1 MKMISWCV
9 GAVAMLFTAW
19 AWAGNPVNIDK
30 EGLAVDG
37 YDVVA
42 YFVDKQP
49 VKGKRE
55 FSTKVDGAV
64 YLFSSAENLSIFV
77 AEPARY
83 QPQYGGY
90 CAFGVAKGFKPEV
103 DPKSFAVVDGKLYL
117 NKNPDI
123 AKRWN
128 ADVPG
133 FIKSANENWKKL
145 EGQ

>member
-1 MKMISWCV
+1 MSVIRLWV
-9 GAVAMLFTAW
+9 WAVAMLCAAS
-19 AWAGNPVNIDK
+19 AWAGGAVNVNKD
-30 EGLAVDG
+30 GLAVEG

-42 YFVDKQP
+42 YFVDKEP
-49 VKGKRE
+49 VKGKSE
-55 FSTKVDGAV
+55 FSAKVDGAT

-103 DPKSFAVVDGKLYL
+103 DPKAFKVVDGKLYL

-123 AKRWN
+123 ASRWN
-128 ADVPG
+128 ADIPG
-133 FIKSANENWKKL
+133 FIKSANDNWKTLASK
-145 EGQ
+145 